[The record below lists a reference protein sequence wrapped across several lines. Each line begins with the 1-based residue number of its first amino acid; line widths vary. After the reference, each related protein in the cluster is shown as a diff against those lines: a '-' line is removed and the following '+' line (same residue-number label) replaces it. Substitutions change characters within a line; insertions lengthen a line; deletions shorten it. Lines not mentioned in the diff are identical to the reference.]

1 MMCFAAECLLEGG
14 VLGLVMA
21 LVAVVCLAVMP

>member
-1 MMCFAAECLLEGG
+1 MKILAAF

-21 LVAVVCLAVMP
+21 LVMIAFVLHVALTAVFG